1 MDAKLTRRQLAVAL
15 AAAVPVSAQ
24 TPAQTA
30 MPAPAPD
37 DYDAISRAQI
47 KQNSAQMAKSVVP
60 MSVEPSFVFKP

>member
-15 AAAVPVSAQ
+15 ASAVPGI
-24 TPAQTA
+24 AQTA
-30 MPAPAPD
+30 AQTAAPAPAPD

-47 KQNSAQMAKSVVP
+47 KQNTEQMAKSVLP

>member
-1 MDAKLTRRQLAVAL
+1 MDAKLTRRQLAGAL
-15 AAAVPVSAQ
+15 AAAVPGI
-24 TPAQTA
+24 AQTA
-30 MPAPAPD
+30 PVPAPD